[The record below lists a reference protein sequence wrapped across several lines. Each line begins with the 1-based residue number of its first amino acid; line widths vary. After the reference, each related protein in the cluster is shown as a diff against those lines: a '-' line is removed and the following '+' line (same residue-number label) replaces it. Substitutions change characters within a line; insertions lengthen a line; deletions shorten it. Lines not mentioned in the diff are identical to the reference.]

1 MAWWNVLGCLA
12 AAVGMT
18 LASRS
23 LIHYFQLESYQFPG
37 YFRTLRR
44 NARRVLLPGALLTLV
59 LAVCA
64 GIALAV
70 TWPRWLKAL
79 LTGALLL
86 TAGWLLR
93 RFFRDAKAK
102 KPLVLTPRVK
112 RLYAVMTVMHIV
124 LLLLLGAGI
133 QRGLS
138 MPEAAASLPGT
149 ITWVCLA
156 LAVAYPILLPLW
168 TALAGLLAWP
178 IEKLIS
184 EMYFRDAQRM
194 LRERPDLIKIGI
206 TGSYGKTSVKFILGT
221 LLSEKY
227 QTLVTPS
234 SFNTPMGVTKII
246 RTKLTPAHQVF
257 VAEMGARHV
266 GDIREMC
273 RLVHPDHGV
282 LTSVGPQHL
291 ETFHTIERIKST
303 KYELMDAVPANGCCF
318 FPDDGGIC
326 RALYDQT
333 TKEKRLCAVRPTPEA
348 DVWAEDIRVSPQGS
362 SFLLCT
368 REEKIPC
375 ETKLLGEHNI
385 QNILLAAT
393 VCLRLQLTPKQIARG
408 ISKLSPVEHRLQLIP
423 STGVTIIDDAFNSNP
438 RGAEAALDVLRAF
451 PGRRIIITPGMV
463 ELGEEEAT
471 FNRAF
476 GRKMAGAVDVAIL
489 VGRRHTQPIHD
500 GLREAGFPEA
510 QIHPVASLEEAA
522 ALLRQLGQPGD
533 VALFENDL
541 PDNYSEQ

>member
-1 MAWWNVLGCLA
+1 MAWWNILGCVMMA
-12 AAVGMT
+12 AAMT

-44 NARRVLLPGALLTLV
+44 NGRRALLPGLTLALL
-59 LAVCA
+59 LAVWVVV
-64 GIALAV
+64 ALLVA
-70 TWPRWLKAL
+70 WPRWLLAMLAGVTL
-79 LTGALLL
+79 LA
-86 TAGWLLR
+86 AGWLMG

-112 RLYAVMTVMHIV
+112 RLYAVMAVLHLV

-133 QRGLS
+133 QRGMN
-138 MPEAAASLPGT
+138 MPEAPTSAPGT

-156 LAVAYPILLPLW
+156 LSVLDPCLLPLW

-184 EMYFRDAQRM
+184 EMYFRDAQQR
-194 LRERPDLIKIGI
+194 LRARPDLIKIGI

-266 GDIREMC
+266 GDIKEMC

-291 ETFHTIERIKST
+291 ETFHSIERIKRT
-303 KYELMDAVPANGCCF
+303 KYELMDAVPEGGCCF

-326 RALYDQT
+326 RTLYDQT
-333 TKEKRLCAVRPTPEA
+333 TKEKRLCSVRPTPEA
-348 DVWAEDIRVSPQGS
+348 DVWAEEISVSPQGS
-362 SFLLCT
+362 SFMLCT
-368 REEKIPC
+368 RTEKTRC

-393 VCLRLQLTPKQIARG
+393 VCLRLDMTLRQIARG
-408 ISKLSPVEHRLQLIP
+408 ISRLTPVEHRLQLIP
-423 STGVTIIDDAFNSNP
+423 SPGVTIIDDAFNSNP
-438 RGAEAALDVLRAF
+438 RGAEAALNVIRAF

-463 ELGEEEAT
+463 ELGEEEAA
-471 FNRAF
+471 FNRSF
-476 GRKMAGAVDVAIL
+476 GQKMAGAVDVAIL
-489 VGRRHTQPIHD
+489 VGRRHTQPIRD
-500 GLREAGFPEA
+500 GLMEAGFPEEN
-510 QIHPVASLEEAA
+510 IHSVASLEEAA
-522 ALLRQLGQPGD
+522 ALLRQLGRPGD